1 LSQRRPTSML
11 MDKKLCERLISEL
24 RNDSAKNEFVCGVVA
39 KALRSCGVQEYKI
52 PPAIMSRVCKYIWEA
67 PDIPDHDK
75 KYAVAK
81 VLYGSRL

>member
-1 LSQRRPTSML
+1 MSERRPTSLL
-11 MDKKLCERLISEL
+11 MNKKRCEELVMEL
-24 RNDSAKNEFVCGVVA
+24 RSDSAKNEFVCEVVA
-39 KALRSCGVQEYKI
+39 KALRSCGVQEYKV
-52 PPAIMSRVCKYIWEA
+52 PPVMMSRVCKYIWEA